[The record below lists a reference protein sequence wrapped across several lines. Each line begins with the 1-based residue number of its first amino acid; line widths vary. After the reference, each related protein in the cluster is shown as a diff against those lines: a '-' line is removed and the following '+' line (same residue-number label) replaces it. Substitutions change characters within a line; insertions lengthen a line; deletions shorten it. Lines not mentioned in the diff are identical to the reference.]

1 MLLSVATPKTRMVN
15 VRLTEKVHED
25 FKIACE
31 LRGGSMSSLLYQFIV
46 RTIREEREMEP
57 KAFERITTSRL
68 NGTTLANNS
77 PHSLKTP
84 KTQDRRKK
92 QAG

>member
-31 LRGGSMSSLLYQFIV
+31 LRGGSM
-46 RTIREEREMEP
+46 TEEVTTYPDALERLIETLRPDTSPAPFGEDVMELP
-57 KAFERITTSRL
+57 L
-68 NGTTLANNS
+68 H
-77 PHSLKTP
+77 P
-84 KTQDRRKK
+84 
-92 QAG
+92 